1 MSNLTPEAK
10 AKLSSTIR
18 GLRDR
23 LLTDIHNAVESTYR
37 LSLPIA
43 KAGLAEEQQVK
54 RQRLEQWLGEQV
66 RSEAK
71 RKNPDGNAIRNRHLQ
86 TAEKLAAATLLNR
99 LVVIKQMEA
108 IGAIKPMIVT
118 GGWQSNGYR
127 EFRDFAP
134 DLCRDETEG
143 FGTLLQLLYDE
154 LSLEMPGLFGRV
166 RLSSLFPIPAST
178 LRAVIEAL
186 NDPALQ
192 DAWLDDTTL
201 GWVYQYWNDP
211 EREALDVKLN
221 AGGKVEPH
229 EIASKTQ
236 MFTERY
242 MVEWLLHNSLGQIW
256 LAICQAQGW
265 MAEVRAEGTLDR
277 LESRRKVW
285 REKRER
291 GEVALDALMPIE
303 TEAEERWKYWVPQPL
318 TDAAIDHA
326 PLSIRAVKIL
336 DPACGSG
343 HFLVIAFGLLFALYQ
358 EEARHRG
365 EEWSDREIVESI
377 LANNLYGVD
386 LDARAVQIAAAALLL
401 KAKTLCR
408 EAEIKQVNL
417 VASDLNLTALPEDDP
432 ALAELRREVREA
444 TGIPEELTNQ
454 IVQALQGADQ
464 WGSLLKIDRE
474 VEKAI
479 AQYEQRLVRP
489 VQGEL
494 FDPHPLAPSPQGEEE
509 PSQSILSSTSGRGV
523 GGEGRTAILL
533 EKLETFLS
541 RRTRGDD
548 LGLRLRGE
556 QLTAGVRFIRMIRE
570 NAYDVVV
577 GNPPYQ
583 GASKMSD
590 AKYLIKHYPKSK
602 ADLYATFLERGLQ
615 LAKEGGISALL
626 TMRNWMFIQ
635 QYTPIREYLLDT
647 FDLRLLGDVDRG
659 AFEETLD
666 EVVATVMSVF
676 QKFPSSEEIS
686 IALQP
691 TPLDDNSRDRY
702 RTNRKR
708 SAVLT
713 QVGRFEFKSDR
724 FKVIKKQPL
733 VYWWHRREMLEYEDL
748 PKLETYAPLR
758 GGMGTGDN
766 TRFLRKPWEVDLAST
781 YMEVISSNNYPK
793 NSFSWFPY
801 IKGAGGRAWIEGVD
815 DLVSWNS
822 YGLGVK
828 AYNQMLYGSYSR
840 TIKNESWY
848 CIRGVAFSMIGNA
861 FSGRVHKYCS
871 IIGNKGSSVFP
882 KSLERV
888 VCLLN
893 CRKSKNILASL
904 NPGIGFEIGDV
915 NRLPL
920 FPIESADEIFAQL
933 DCAFTEHESARETSV
948 EFKQPGASCWNYAQQ
963 WAQQAV
969 DRELGTALPDWNPV
983 YDQPPAVNWVSYAI
997 GVALGRFTSPPSPL
1011 STCGEG
1017 GQEGGADWGQEGGGA
1032 GELDRMSSA
1041 SLHSMEKGRGDE
1053 VDRLLRAEI
1062 PGYIYQRCRE
1072 LRGSQTPTEERLWE
1086 VLRNRQL
1093 NGLKFRRQHP
1103 LGRYIADFYCAE
1115 KQLVIEL
1122 DGSVH
1127 QQADQQDYDKIR
1139 DESLQSRRL
1148 SILRISNTEIE
1159 QNLETVLQK
1168 ILIFT
1173 PSPPVEKGQGGE
1185 VLPNGILYLSAYS
1198 GDRPDSKDSLN
1209 HAAAQPIKKAWE
1221 EHGSPIA
1228 KNKSLRDWLRLSFFK
1243 DLHVGMYEQRPIYFP
1258 LSSKNRSFVA
1268 YISIHRWAD
1277 NTLQTLLADYLIP
1290 ELRGLEGETADLLGS
1305 KGRGDRKQQAQAEE
1319 RHAAVQ
1325 ALYTELQAFIDLVQQ
1340 CAEQGPP
1347 AASPKDSLRQANAPF
1362 RMDLDDGVMVNS
1374 AALWCL
1380 LEPQWNKPKTWWSEL
1395 CNAKG
1400 KKDYDWSHLAARYFP
1415 DRVDAK
1421 CQKDPSLAVA
1431 HGCFWQYH
1439 PAKAYE
1445 WELRLQDE
1453 IAPEFTIDE
1462 ANSDTLRQQ
1471 FEAENPELVADL
1483 REKEEKRR
1491 ERKRKKSH
1499 EAEELSLFQ
1508 TESEEEDE

>member
-1 MSNLTPEAK
+1 LAILPNYFPMSHLTPEAK

-18 GLRDR
+18 NLRDR
-23 LLTDIHNAVESTYR
+23 LLTDIHNAVESIYR

-54 RQRLEQWLGEQV
+54 RQRLEQWLDEQV
-66 RSEAK
+66 RSEVK
-71 RKNPDGNAIRNRHLQ
+71 GKNPDRDAIRDRHLR
-86 TAEKLAAATLLNR
+86 TAEKLATATLLNR

-108 IGAIKPMIVT
+108 IGAIKPIIVT
-118 GGWQSNGYR
+118 GGWQSRGYR
-127 EFRDFAP
+127 EFRDFAS

-166 RLSSLFPIPAST
+166 RLSSLFPVPAST
-178 LRAVIEAL
+178 LRVVVEAL

-211 EREALDVKLN
+211 EREELDAKLN

-229 EIASKTQ
+229 EVASKTQ

-242 MVEWLLHNSLGQIW
+242 MVEWLLHNSLGQMW
-256 LAICQAQGW
+256 LAICEAQGW
-265 MAEVRAEGTLDR
+265 TAEVQADGTLDR
-277 LESRRKVW
+277 LEERRKVW
-285 REKRER
+285 REKREK
-291 GEVALDALMPIE
+291 GEVALDELMPIE

-318 TDAAIDHA
+318 TEAAIAHA
-326 PLSIRAVKIL
+326 PKSIQEVKIL

-365 EEWSDREIVESI
+365 EDWSDREIVESI
-377 LANNLYGVD
+377 LTNNLFGVD
-386 LDARAVQIAAAALLL
+386 IDARAVQIAAAALFL
-401 KAKTLCR
+401 KAKSLCAK
-408 EAEIKQVNL
+408 AELKAVNL
-417 VASDLNLTALPEDDP
+417 VASDLNLSALPEDDP

-454 IVQALQGADQ
+454 IVQALKGADQ

-479 AQYEQRLVRP
+479 AQYEQSLICP
-489 VQGEL
+489 VQTVL
-494 FDPHPLAPSPQGEEE
+494 FAESPQ
-509 PSQSILSSTSGRGV
+509 PIADSQASISDAPNRKD
-523 GGEGRTAILL
+523 ILL
-533 EKLETFLS
+533 EKLETFLA
-541 RRTRGDD
+541 RCTRGDD

-556 QLTAGVRFIRMIRE
+556 QLTAGVRFIRLIRE
-570 NAYDVVV
+570 NTYDVVV

-583 GASKMSD
+583 GASKMDD

-676 QKFPSSEEIS
+676 QKLPSSRETS

-691 TPLDDNSRDRY
+691 TPLNDNSRDRY

-708 SAVLT
+708 AAVLA
-713 QVGRFEFKSDR
+713 QVGRFEFESDR
-724 FKVIKKQPL
+724 FAVIEGEPL
-733 VYWWHRREMLEYEDL
+733 VYWWQSKDFQDYASAPLIG
-748 PKLETYAPLR
+748 ETYPSEA
-758 GGMGTGDN
+758 GVVTGDDSRF
-766 TRFLRKPWEVDLAST
+766 TRYFFEVSKKNLSTSKWSFFTMGAKGLRWFEPVRFVLKWHLLGLELHAFRYV
-781 YMEVISSNNYPK
+781 SSSPRFGNPK
-793 NSFSWFPY
+793 HYFQ
-801 IKGAGGRAWIEGVD
+801 IGI
-815 DLVSWNS
+815 
-822 YGLGVK
+822 
-828 AYNQMLYGSYSR
+828 
-840 TIKNESWY
+840 
-848 CIRGVAFSMIGNA
+848 AFSMIGSDFHA
-861 FSGRVHKYCS
+861 RTHRKPGL
-871 IIGNKGSSVFP
+871 IGKKGSSLFP
-882 KSLERV
+882 PSE
-888 VCLLN
+888 
-893 CRKSKNILASL
+893 NIPNYLCSMNSGRSCYFLKSL
-904 NPGIGFEIGDV
+904 NPGIDFQVGDI

-920 FPIESADEIFAQL
+920 FSIESADEIFAQL
-933 DCAFTEHESARETSV
+933 DAAFTEHEAARETSV
-948 EFKQPGASCWNYAQQ
+948 EFKQPGTSCWNYAQQ

-969 DRELGTALPDWNPV
+969 DREPGKPLPDWNPV

-997 GVALGRFTSPPSPL
+997 GVALGRFGAN
-1011 STCGEG
+1011 GEG
-1017 GQEGGADWGQEGGGA
+1017 ILTQ
-1032 GELDRMSSA
+1032 
-1041 SLHSMEKGRGDE
+1041 
-1053 VDRLLRAEI
+1053 
-1062 PGYIYQRCRE
+1062 
-1072 LRGSQTPTEERLWE
+1072 
-1086 VLRNRQL
+1086 
-1093 NGLKFRRQHP
+1093 
-1103 LGRYIADFYCAE
+1103 
-1115 KQLVIEL
+1115 VIE
-1122 DGSVH
+1122 S
-1127 QQADQQDYDKIR
+1127 A
-1139 DESLQSRRL
+1139 
-1148 SILRISNTEIE
+1148 
-1159 QNLETVLQK
+1159 
-1168 ILIFT
+1168 
-1173 PSPPVEKGQGGE
+1173 
-1185 VLPNGILYLSAYS
+1185 LPNGILYLSAYA

-1209 HAAAQPIKKAWE
+1209 HPAAQPIKDAWSE
-1221 EHGSPIA
+1221 YGSQIA
-1228 KNKSLRDWLRLSFFK
+1228 KNKPLRDWLRLNFFK
-1243 DLHVGMYEQRPIYFP
+1243 DVHVGMYEQRPIYFP
-1258 LSSKNRSFVA
+1258 LSSKNRNFVA

-1290 ELRGLEGETADLLGS
+1290 ELRELEGETADLLESQG
-1305 KGRGDRKQQAQAEE
+1305 KGDRKQQAQAEE
-1319 RHAAVQ
+1319 RRATVQ
-1325 ALYTELQAFIDLVQQ
+1325 ALYNELQAFIDLVQQ

-1347 AASPKDSLRQANAPF
+1347 AANPKDTPRQADAPF

-1415 DRVDAK
+1415 DRVREK
-1421 CQKDPSLAVA
+1421 CMKDPSLAVA

-1453 IAPEFTIDE
+1453 IDPDLTINEED
-1462 ANSDTLRQQ
+1462 SDTLRSE
-1471 FEAENPELVADL
+1471 FETKYPQLVADL

-1491 ERKRKKSH
+1491 DRKRKKEDND
-1499 EAEELSLFQ
+1499 EALGPLF
-1508 TESEEEDE
+1508 EDYED